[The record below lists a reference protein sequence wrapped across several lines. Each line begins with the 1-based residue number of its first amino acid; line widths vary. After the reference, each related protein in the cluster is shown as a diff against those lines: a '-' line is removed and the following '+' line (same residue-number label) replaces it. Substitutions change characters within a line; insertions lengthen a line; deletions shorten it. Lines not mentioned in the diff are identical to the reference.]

1 MSRTF
6 GIPQLSTIMM
16 PVLFQINVT
25 ANWGSTGRIAEDI
38 GKMVMAHGWESH
50 IAYGRYVNES
60 SSQVYRIGNQF
71 DIYSHVLLTRLFD
84 RHGLGSRKATLRL
97 IEHIKK

>member
-1 MSRTF
+1 MST
-6 GIPQLSTIMM
+6 
-16 PVLFQINVT
+16 
-25 ANWGSTGRIAEDI
+25 NWGSTGRNAENI
-38 GKMVMAHGWESH
+38 GKMVLAHGWESH

-97 IEHIKK
+97 IEHIKKTGHHSSA

>member
-1 MSRTF
+1 MS
-6 GIPQLSTIMM
+6 
-16 PVLFQINVT
+16 
-25 ANWGSTGRIAEDI
+25 ANWGSTGRNAENI
-38 GKMVMAHGWESH
+38 GKIVLAHGWESH

-60 SSQVYRIGNQF
+60 S
-71 DIYSHVLLTRLFD
+71 SHVLLTRLFD